1 MLAKKKKYWTILA
14 QTTNKPKSE
23 WLIKYSLTKN
33 ASYGSRYRYLM
44 KQIKTLKWT
53 ETAKII
59 YKFWNGPRQPPGQQN
74 NAKLLD
80 TYNLTDL
87 GGP

>member
-1 MLAKKKKYWTILA
+1 
-14 QTTNKPKSE
+14 
-23 WLIKYSLTKN
+23 
-33 ASYGSRYRYLM
+33 M
-44 KQIKTLKWT
+44 KQIKTLEWT

-59 YKFWNGPRQPPGQQN
+59 YKFWNGPRQPPGRQN